1 MIENS
6 YVRFRYIDKSSD
18 WEGMV
23 VVVVEEDDVSGRKM
37 SVVYRVT
44 VKGDYVID
52 RCASPYGTYEEA
64 NEKANDC
71 IKMYKEIYNKNVH
84 KKLLERMVGV
94 MDQMNETVA
103 DALRGAYFLDKP
115 IKEIMTYDVGKA
127 RALDAEKYY
136 DDATPKFMQDFSVFD
151 EQLGGGKPSDYTGV
165 NTMVSNSMYVSPT
178 MDGSYSK
185 PEAVVKTV
193 NVMDAEEFDKHI
205 DSILKYNGLI
215 YELRNE
221 FDKLKDTKDLTDDQV
236 RVLML
241 NKMLQK
247 LLDAGMSPE
256 DLAVMKRE
264 NEYYKKSCEDL
275 LNTIEKDSDEADRLR
290 LKLKMQ

>member
-1 MIENS
+1 MILKIIRLNAG
-6 YVRFRYIDKSSD
+6 D
-18 WEGMV
+18 
-23 VVVVEEDDVSGRKM
+23 
-37 SVVYRVT
+37 
-44 VKGDYVID
+44 VKGGGH
-52 RCASPYGTYEEA
+52 CWCTYLAEKDNVWYILDWCYWY
-64 NEKANDC
+64 NESKDLGRTW
-71 IKMYKEIYNKNVH
+71 K
-84 KKLLERMVGV
+84 
-94 MDQMNETVA
+94 
-103 DALRGAYFLDKP
+103 
-115 IKEIMTYDVGKA
+115 
-127 RALDAEKYY
+127 DAEKYY